1 MAVGK
6 IMVENC
12 IVYIYIC
19 GIFDS
24 IELNYETHVETLI
37 SSFSNIYLKFIIS
50 IHLDILSSNIFTGSQ
65 ISFHFPS
72 RPLVSL

>member
-12 IVYIYIC
+12 IVYMWNIRFYRA
-19 GIFDS
+19 
-24 IELNYETHVETLI
+24 ELRNTRGNFNFFVFEY
-37 SSFSNIYLKFIIS
+37 IYLKFIIS